1 MSAGREAS
9 RRGLDVAYSGDLGG
23 KSIKSGGM
31 VTGFTDRDVSLID
44 RSLPPTVV
52 SWRRELLPQI
62 LRDWSGKELKDHM
75 QFPRRAAPERRER
88 MVRIRDC
95 TLELARAL
103 GEADEVD
110 IWGLADMMVQGSNG
124 PNSSAGLAGQ
134 AEFTVLNQRIA
145 EMVNLL
151 KNLGKAADQ
160 TWKYK
165 KGRPRNAAADLVLMD
180 IVAIFE
186 WLTDTD
192 VTRPT
197 DEEIDAETDAFWCFA
212 AAIWPVVFGDG
223 EHGLYSAIKR
233 WSENQH
239 GDESA
244 LMVNINMRHPGW
256 GLSAPDP
263 ENTPP

>member
-1 MSAGREAS
+1 MAADDPE
-9 RRGLDVAYSGDLGG
+9 
-23 KSIKSGGM
+23 IKSAASDTRAPEATM
-31 VTGFTDRDVSLID
+31 TSLEFTDRDVSLVK
-44 RSLPPTVV
+44 RSLTDTVD
-52 SWRRELLPQI
+52 SRRRQLLPQI
-62 LRDWSGKELKDHM
+62 FRDWSGKDLNDHM
-75 QFPRRAAPERRER
+75 QFPQRAAPERRER

-95 TLELARAL
+95 TLELVQAL

-110 IWGLADMMVQGSNG
+110 ICGLADMMVQEANG
-124 PNSSAGLAGQ
+124 QTSSAGIAGR
-134 AEFTVLNQRIA
+134 AEFIVLNQRIA

-165 KGRPRNAAADLVLMD
+165 QGRPRNSAADLVLMD

-186 WLTDTD
+186 WLTDAE
-192 VTRPT
+192 VTRAS
-197 DEEIDAETDAFWCFA
+197 DERIDAETDPFWCFA

-223 EHGLYSAIKR
+223 ERGLYSAIKK

-244 LMVNINMRHPGW
+244 LMFNINMRHPEW

-263 ENTPP
+263 MNSPR